1 MKRLR
6 IIVMLF
12 FLSTGLWGCGVTGG
26 EETAVPQP
34 VHTAT
39 MEPTPIFRT
48 AVPNDCPITQPPDP
62 AFVPPEPY
70 AAVPPNGEFWYGAD
84 ALWTALW
91 PDGTWQQLPKSEAGY
106 GNKLVWFRE
115 GYVWTE
121 EERPLLTISA
131 RQLDGDGVVEPFT
144 DATNGFQEDYN
155 AFMLTGIALPALG
168 CWEISGEY
176 RGTTLTYVVW
186 VTP

>member
-1 MKRLR
+1 MRRLQF
-6 IIVMLF
+6 IGLSI
-12 FLSTGLWGCGVTGG
+12 FLSVFLWGCGVSGG

-39 MEPTPIFRT
+39 MKPTPIFRT

-70 AAVPPNGEFWYGAD
+70 AAVPPNGEFWYGAND
-84 ALWTALW
+84 LWTALW
-91 PDGTWQQLPKSEAGY
+91 PDGTWQQLPKSEDGY
-106 GNKLVWFRE
+106 VNKLVWFRE

-155 AFMLTGIALPALG
+155 SFMLTGIALPALG

-176 RGTTLTYVVW
+176 RGTPLTYVVW